1 MITVL
6 MKLSKSAT
14 NIVKERQDIMGLDQ
28 YASIQIT
35 VPEQQNA
42 TFPPELIQALNH
54 KLAKLKPDGED
65 CADTIE
71 FSDEIIFNSDGALNT
86 TLNPQTDA
94 YSSPLLKIEY
104 RHDDYLAR
112 KYWDLND
119 FILKVNPPK
128 LKPEHQAVIDNP
140 EVNKCQSISDL
151 INGTYDLD
159 ITPSIDQIINAIDR
173 DHSEAAFLLTGLKQY
188 QAELQKVLDQY
199 QTNLK
204 AIVAYHIWY

>member
-1 MITVL
+1 
-6 MKLSKSAT
+6 
-14 NIVKERQDIMGLDQ
+14 MGLDQ
-28 YASIQIT
+28 YASIQIA
-35 VPEQQNA
+35 VPEHQNA
-42 TFPPELIQALNH
+42 TFPPELAQALDH
-54 KLAKLKPDGED
+54 KLAELKPDGED
-65 CADTIE
+65 CADEIK
-71 FSDEIIFNSDGALNT
+71 FSDEIVFNSDGALNT
-86 TLNPQTDA
+86 TLNPQTDT
-94 YSSPLLKIEY
+94 YSSPLFKIEY
-104 RHDDYLAR
+104 RDDDYLAR

-128 LKPEHQAVIDNP
+128 LKPEHQAFTDDP
-140 EVNKCQSISDL
+140 EVSECQSISDL

-159 ITPSIDQIINAIDR
+159 ITPSIDQIINAVDR